1 MKINNIL
8 DLLTKEPIILNIP
21 VEHEELVT
29 EFLILT
35 KNMKGAEALFNDD
48 LITKNEL
55 YIYYDKFRTLELEVK
70 QALHSYKVILYYW
83 ELYED

>member
-1 MKINNIL
+1 
-8 DLLTKEPIILNIP
+8 
-21 VEHEELVT
+21 
-29 EFLILT
+29 
-35 KNMKGAEALFNDD
+35 LFNDD